1 MKIRLLHPTNL
12 VLMKYFFRYL
22 ASGLS
27 YEDLHFSYRIGK
39 STISTI
45 VVEVTQSIWNNLY
58 EEFMPLPNK
67 EEEWLKIASGF
78 NEKANFPHCL
88 GAVDGKHIRLR
99 KPSNSGS
106 VYMNY
111 KDFFSIVLLA
121 VVDSDYRFVCVSVG
135 SYGKEC
141 DSSIFKESSFWKMLT
156 EGRLNIPEPR
166 PLFTESEVQ
175 VPYVIIGDEGFGLHT
190 HLLRPFGGTHL
201 DRGKRIFNYR
211 LTRARRYVE
220 CAFGILANK
229 WRILHRPIDL
239 KRETAISVV
248 KACTVLHNLIIKKEG
263 IELEKEFNFENLL
276 PQEVSPSVGTGNS
289 MRNEFMTYF
298 LSETGSVPW
307 QDNKI

>member
-1 MKIRLLHPTNL
+1 
-12 VLMKYFFRYL
+12 
-22 ASGLS
+22 
-27 YEDLHFSYRIGK
+27 
-39 STISTI
+39 
-45 VVEVTQSIWNNLY
+45 
-58 EEFMPLPNK
+58 MPLRNK
-67 EEEWLKIASGF
+67 EEEWEKIASGF
-78 NEKANFPHCL
+78 NVKANFPHCL

-99 KPSNSGS
+99 KPPNSGS
-106 VYMNY
+106 VYLNY

-121 VVDSDYRFVCVSVG
+121 VVDSDYRFLYVSVG

-141 DSSIFKESSFWKMLT
+141 DSSIFKESIFWKMLT

-166 PLFTESEVQ
+166 PLFTDSEVK

-201 DRGKRIFNYR
+201 DRDKRIFNYR

-248 KACTVLHNLIIKKEG
+248 KACTVLHNLIIEKEG
-263 IELEKEFNFENLL
+263 IELEKESNSENLL
-276 PQEVSPSVGTGNS
+276 PHEVSPSVETANS
-289 MRNEFMTYF
+289 MRNEFMSYF
-298 LSETGSVPW
+298 VSDSGSVPW